1 MAFRIHD
8 LMTDVVPYQMAN
20 PRCTC
25 QISVEIQREPALPG
39 GEEPGNVP
47 NEELDCHETLL
58 PSADCPAEEELASR
72 AARSTLQRAAHLA
85 ALRSDLHR
93 ALHAT

>member
-8 LMTDVVPYQMAN
+8 LMTDVLSYQMAN

-25 QISVEIQREPALPG
+25 QISVEIQG
-39 GEEPGNVP
+39 EPGLPDEQLDNTP

-58 PSADCPAEEELASR
+58 PSADCPADEELTAR
-72 AARSTLQRAAHLA
+72 AANLA
-85 ALRSDLHR
+85 ALRSELR
-93 ALHAT
+93 RVWTASAL